1 MAICDIVS
9 DLNKTECPNVMTWL
23 NGFASDAVVGN
34 AALQGLLSGAGSA
47 ARVAS
52 AAWKGVRAWAGMPE
66 RPASAT
72 FERFFEQERSC
83 AVDFGSVIK
92 RVRRELGLTQDEMGA
107 KLGVTRQAVSNWE
120 NDRNLP
126 DIEML
131 VTMARTFDLSLD
143 ELILGGKD
151 MNNMTQKLIDDGS
164 DVRKT
169 RLGLMSACLGATLL
183 LLGAAAL
190 AVNGAATYVDADGML
205 HENGLTMMLG
215 FVGLFGG
222 FTVFLGVGARSLA
235 ALIKGEAG
243 SRNPATLLAAIGFS
257 VFAVGVT
264 LFMALTLAV

>member
-1 MAICDIVS
+1 MRKPASIKLCTLLDKPDRRVVDINADYS
-9 DLNKTECPNVMTWL
+9 CFEIPDK
-23 NGFASDAVVGN
+23 FVVGY
-34 AALQGLLSGAGSA
+34 GL
-47 ARVAS
+47 
-52 AAWKGVRAWAGMPE
+52 
-66 RPASAT
+66 
-72 FERFFEQERSC
+72 
-83 AVDFGSVIK
+83 DY
-92 RVRRELGLTQDEMGA
+92 DE
-107 KLGVTRQAVSNWE
+107 E
-120 NDRNLP
+120 YRNLP